1 MKTTKQRKV
10 AGGEGRPPSE
20 QSPAKKGRAR
30 PEDIWERRPGKTAEP
45 PRFPN
50 EGPFQP
56 FTGSGGFTY
65 NQGGSVHMARQ
76 PSCLGLWLQEPQPL
90 VSPRNLKFTPLDS
103 TAW

>member
-1 MKTTKQRKV
+1 MKEDLPVSRALRKR
-10 AGGEGRPPSE
+10 AEQGLRTFGRGG
-20 QSPAKKGRAR
+20 
-30 PEDIWERRPGKTAEP
+30 PGKTAEP

-90 VSPRNLKFTPLDS
+90 VSPRNLKFTPLDP